1 MKQFEG
7 IKNIIFDLGGVLLDL
22 DVDRTIRAFENLGLK
37 DAIKPGG
44 WGYEQPVFLD
54 MERGLISDQEF
65 RDGVR
70 KLLPNGATDEEI
82 DHAWC
87 AMLVDFPEKRIRLL
101 QQLQKKYRLYL
112 FSNTNSI
119 HIHHFHGIFKKK
131 FGFPLSEL
139 FRRDYYSNEIQ
150 IRKPAVEA
158 YQFVLEDAE
167 INPAE
172 TLFID
177 DSQGNIEGA
186 QKAGIRS
193 LWLEPGADL
202 LAVFAD

>member
-22 DVDRTIRAFENLGLK
+22 NVERTIHAFEDLGLK

-65 RDGVR
+65 REGVR

-87 AMLVDFPEKRIRLL
+87 AMLVDFPEERIRLL
-101 QQLQKKYRLYL
+101 QQLQKEYRLYL

-119 HIHHFHGIFKKK
+119 HIKHFHGIFKNK
-131 FGFPLSEL
+131 FGFPLSGL
-139 FRRDYYSNEIQ
+139 FNKDYYSNEIQ

-158 YQFVLEDAE
+158 YQFVLDDAE

-177 DSQGNIEGA
+177 DSESNIQGA
-186 QKAGIRS
+186 QKAGIHAIWLNPGTDLHS
-193 LWLEPGADL
+193 LFTD
-202 LAVFAD
+202 